1 MKIIELEAPVDD
13 ESLGLVKGESYYVL
27 THAQG
32 VDGLTEFIKAIAPIY
47 QIATSSIDGL
57 MSKEDKAKLDQLD
70 PVDIQKRLKWLEEH
84 IKKE

>member
-13 ESLGLVKGESYYVL
+13 EVLGLVKGEAYYVL

-32 VDGLTEFIKAIAPIY
+32 VDGLTEFIKTVAPIY
-47 QIATSSIDGL
+47 QIATPSSDGL
-57 MSKEDKAKLDQLD
+57 MSQEDKAKLDQLD